1 MTFITRFAPSPTGE
15 LHLGHA
21 FSALTA
27 WDMAQ
32 TEGGIMRLRIE
43 DIDQPRCRPEFEA
56 AIFDDL
62 HWLGLSWPEPVMH
75 QSNRS
80 TAYDAAL
87 ARLENSGFIYP
98 CSCSRG
104 DIRQALSAPQ
114 EGVPAFGPDGPLYP
128 GTCRG
133 RMMATRKPGDA
144 LRLDMAKVI
153 AHLGEPVFTFIET
166 GPTYAGTHGVSPSH
180 LLGGIGDIVLARRDI
195 ATSYHLS
202 VIVDDAAE
210 GISHVVRG
218 ADLFEATHLHVLLQF
233 LLDLP
238 TPIYHHHR
246 LIRDVAGTRLAKRDK
261 ALSLSALRNTGT
273 SPADIRNLVGL

>member
-1 MTFITRFAPSPTGE
+1 MTFTTRFAPSPTGD

-32 TEGGIMRLRIE
+32 AEGGVMRLRIE
-43 DIDQPRCRPEFEA
+43 DIDQPRCRPKFEA

-62 HWLGLSWPEPVMH
+62 HWLGLSWPEPVMR
-75 QSNRS
+75 QSKRS
-80 TAYDAAL
+80 AAYDAAL
-87 ARLENSGFIYP
+87 AQLEAAGFIYP

-114 EGVPAFGPDGPLYP
+114 EGTPAFGPDGPLYP

-133 RMMATRKPGDA
+133 RLMATRQPGDA
-144 LRLDMAKVI
+144 LRLNMAKVM
-153 AHLGEPVFTFIET
+153 AHLGKTAFSFIET
-166 GPTYAGTHGVSPSH
+166 GPTYAGTHHVDPNH
-180 LLGGIGDIVLARRDI
+180 LLEKIGDIVLARRDI

-202 VIVDDAAE
+202 VVVDDAAE

-218 ADLFEATHLHVLLQF
+218 ADLFEATQLHVLLQF

-238 TPIYHHHR
+238 TPVYHHHR

-261 ALSLSALRNTGT
+261 ALSLSTLRKNGAT
-273 SPADIRNLVGL
+273 PASVRDLVGL